1 MPSILDKVGPD
12 CVEIFETAGS
22 NRKFQVT
29 MMDRDHVSSVD
40 YTFATLYKMAG
51 KTLKLV
57 FQQSM
62 ELPGFL
68 ALEQLGRSRTSF
80 NVRNTSTNQHGFVT
94 CRGRHWDNL
103 GFGSRVSQAGAD
115 KTATAAAGV

>member
-1 MPSILDKVGPD
+1 
-12 CVEIFETAGS
+12 
-22 NRKFQVT
+22 
-29 MMDRDHVSSVD
+29 MDRDHVSSVD
-40 YTFATLYKMAG
+40 HTFGTLYKLAG

-68 ALEQLGRSRTSF
+68 ALEQLGRSQMSF
-80 NVRNTSTNQHGFVT
+80 NVVNTSANQHDFMT
-94 CRGRHWDNL
+94 CRGRYWHNL

-115 KTATAAAGV
+115 KLATGV

>member
-1 MPSILDKVGPD
+1 
-12 CVEIFETAGS
+12 
-22 NRKFQVT
+22 
-29 MMDRDHVSSVD
+29 MDRDYVSSVD
-40 YTFATLYKMAG
+40 YTFGTLYKMAG

-80 NVRNTSTNQHGFVT
+80 NVIRLRINMI
-94 CRGRHWDNL
+94 L
-103 GFGSRVSQAGAD
+103 
-115 KTATAAAGV
+115 